1 MSDLGFVSVL
11 PTLLVFILALITR
24 RPIESLIS
32 GAIAGLIII
41 YGPNFVEGFAET
53 SIRVMTD
60 KDVAWV
66 ILVCGFMGS
75 LIGLLI
81 RTGAT
86 SAFTEKISRYVK
98 SAKGVLMASWVLGII
113 MFVDDYLNSLAVGS
127 AMRNLTDTYRI
138 SREKLAYVVDS
149 TAAPISVIIPFS
161 TWSVF
166 FSGLIVANGIAP
178 EGEGLSTYIAAVPY
192 MLYAWV
198 AVLLVPVVIS
208 GAIPALGSMKTAEH
222 RAQTTGQTVPP
233 DAMHIED
240 ANKSI
245 EPKPGVTPRISMF
258 VVPMLVL
265 ISATLYFDKDFLI
278 GIYVTLAGTATVILM
293 TRILDMNDTFDTI
306 IDGFKTMIEPLAVL
320 VAAFILKD
328 VNDSLGLANYV
339 VESMQP
345 VLTPELLPAIIFVS
359 MGLVSFMTGS
369 NWGVFVIILPIVT
382 TLANNLGADM
392 TLVIGAT
399 LSASTFGSHAC
410 FYSDATVLTAQA
422 TGCTPMQHALTQI
435 PYALIAAFISVLGY
449 LVLGYVW

>member
-11 PTLLVFILALITR
+11 PTLLVFILALITK
-24 RPIESLIS
+24 RPIESLIC

-41 YGPNFVEGFAET
+41 HGPKFVEGFAET
-53 SIRVMTD
+53 SVRVMTD

-86 SAFTEKISRYVK
+86 SAFTEKISRHVK

-265 ISATLYFDKDFLI
+265 ISATLFFDKDFLI

-293 TRILDMNDTFDTI
+293 TRILDMRDTFDTI

-328 VNDSLGLANYV
+328 VNDALGLANYV
-339 VESMQP
+339 VESMEP
-345 VLTPELLPAIIFVS
+345 FLRPELLPAIIFAS

-392 TLVIGAT
+392 TMVIGAT

-435 PYALIAAFISVLGY
+435 PYALIAAFISILGY
-449 LVLGYVW
+449 LVLGYLW